1 MSVPSVSNLDTASL
15 AQTSATQT
23 KNDAAADKDAF
34 TKMLVAQL
42 QNQDPMSPQ
51 DNQAMVSQ
59 LAQFS
64 SLEQMQQLNQNILGL
79 AVLQQTNATMS
90 QLTQSSALI
99 GQRVTYMDPD
109 TNQEL
114 TGDVGKV
121 KLLNGVATL
130 EIGGKDV
137 PLGNV
142 TAILGKADASGADGA
157 GNDGSG
163 SDSSGSGNSNDQ
175 GAGGA

>member
-1 MSVPSVSNLDTASL
+1 MSVSNVSNLDTAYVAENTA
-15 AQTSATQT
+15 AQGARSA
-23 KNDAAADKDAF
+23 AVDKDAF
-34 TKMLVAQL
+34 MKMLVAQL

-51 DNQAMVSQ
+51 DNQAMVAQ

-79 AVLQQTNATMS
+79 AVLQQTNAVMS

-99 GQRVTYMDPD
+99 GQRVTYIDPE
-109 TNQEL
+109 TNEEL
-114 TGDVGKV
+114 TGEVGKV
-121 KLLNGVATL
+121 KLLEGVATL

-142 TAILGKADASGADGA
+142 TSILGKPEPAPEPGADSGGDA
-157 GNDGSG
+157 ADQGGND
-163 SDSSGSGNSNDQ
+163 D
-175 GAGGA
+175 

>member
-1 MSVPSVSNLDTASL
+1 MSVSNVSNLDTAYVAENTA
-15 AQTSATQT
+15 AQGAQ
-23 KNDAAADKDAF
+23 NAAVDKDAF
-34 TKMLVAQL
+34 MKMLVAQL

-51 DNQAMVSQ
+51 DNQAMVAQ

-79 AVLQQTNATMS
+79 AVLQQTNAVMS

-99 GQRVTYMDPD
+99 GQRVTYIDPE
-109 TNQEL
+109 TNDEL
-114 TGDVGKV
+114 TGEVGKV
-121 KLLNGVATL
+121 KLLDGVATL

-142 TAILGKADASGADGA
+142 TSILGQPAPEPTPGADS
-157 GNDGSG
+157 GNDTA
-163 SDSSGSGNSNDQ
+163 DQ
-175 GAGGA
+175 GAGDS

>member
-1 MSVPSVSNLDTASL
+1 MSISSLSNLDTANI
-15 AQTSATQT
+15 AQSSATQGL
-23 KNDAAADKDAF
+23 NSASADKDAF

-42 QNQDPMSPQ
+42 QNQDPMAPQ
-51 DNQAMVSQ
+51 DNQAMVAQ

-79 AVLQQTNATMS
+79 AVLQQTNAVMS

-99 GQRVTYMDPD
+99 GQNVTYLDPD
-109 TNQEL
+109 TKAEL
-114 TGDVGKV
+114 SGTVGKV
-121 KLLNGVATL
+121 KILDGVATL

-142 TAILGKADASGADGA
+142 TAILGPSEPTGGADSGSASG
-157 GNDGSG
+157 
-163 SDSSGSGNSNDQ
+163 DQ
-175 GAGGA
+175 GASGS

>member
-1 MSVPSVSNLDTASL
+1 MSVSSISNLDTAYL
-15 AQTSATQT
+15 AQNSAGQDLNSAASD
-23 KNDAAADKDAF
+23 KNAF

-42 QNQDPMSPQ
+42 QNQDPMAPQ
-51 DNQAMVSQ
+51 DNQAMVAQ

-79 AVLQQTNATMS
+79 AVLQQTNAVMS

-99 GQRVTYMDPD
+99 GQNVMYVDPGTNEEHAGAVT
-109 TNQEL
+109 
-114 TGDVGKV
+114 KV
-121 KLLNGVATL
+121 KILEGVATL

-142 TAILGKADASGADGA
+142 TAILGQVDTGASPDSASG
-157 GNDGSG
+157 
-163 SDSSGSGNSNDQ
+163 GNSQ
-175 GAGGA
+175 GDNGS